1 MELQPISTRGDKP
14 KRGTVYC
21 LVEIDC
27 RNTDQQMISG
37 GFLVPKGVSTVRIQQ
52 DELKLL
58 QALVEDQQGEV
69 VRAAEQ
75 YERDLQEYIAAG
87 IDPETLP
94 TDRAQRVE
102 ELRATFPGSVSAV
115 FRHALKR
122 EMRPFASVKVLK
134 ENILA
139 DDEDER
145 VSAEEIMSARIA
157 TAVAAALKEGFQ
169 SQSNQQRK

>member
-14 KRGTVYC
+14 KRGTVFC

-58 QALVEDQQGEV
+58 QALVEDQQSEV

-75 YERDLQEYIAAG
+75 YERDLQEYIGAG

-102 ELRATFPGSVSAV
+102 ELRATFPGSISAI
-115 FRHALKR
+115 FRHSLKR

-134 ENILA
+134 ENLLA
-139 DDEDER
+139 DEEDER

-157 TAVAAALKEGFQ
+157 TAVAQALSAERQ
-169 SQSNQQRK
+169 QNPQRKQ